1 MKVTFRKGCRYRVR
15 LQVPVFISPCA
26 VLEMLKGQLSGV
38 VLGEAT
44 RRRLVAEAT
53 WTGSDRIIDSE
64 FLLAV
69 DRLT

>member
-1 MKVTFRKGCRYRVR
+1 MRATFRKGQRYRVR
-15 LQVPVFISPCA
+15 LQVPAFISPGA
-26 VLEMLKGQLSGV
+26 VLAMLKGDIGNV

-44 RRRLVAEAT
+44 KRRLVAEAT
-53 WTGSDRIIDSE
+53 WTGSDRVIDSE